1 MYRIYKIVIT
11 IVILTMFINFMTTV
25 GVGVYK
31 TIHGLTILY
40 TEGMT
45 GRPGLELVESLDI
58 FMIGLVFLIIS
69 LGFMKLFLPE
79 FAWFKKFD
87 LPWLKINDFFDLKQ
101 VVWYALLLTLLITF
115 GTRLVKS
122 DGQWEWN
129 LLVVPAAVLLFALSA
144 KFMRH

>member
-79 FAWFKKFD
+79 FSWFKKFD